1 MNDRDVQKV
10 RDHLEK
16 LTELDKTSI
25 DTVLDTFKQYENDPV
40 NVLICFYLKCK
51 QKIYTM
57 ETLFCVFTDQDH
69 RIRFAGGHMY
79 TK

>member
-40 NVLICFYLKCK
+40 NVLFCFV
-51 QKIYTM
+51 
-57 ETLFCVFTDQDH
+57 LFK
-69 RIRFAGGHMY
+69 M
-79 TK
+79 